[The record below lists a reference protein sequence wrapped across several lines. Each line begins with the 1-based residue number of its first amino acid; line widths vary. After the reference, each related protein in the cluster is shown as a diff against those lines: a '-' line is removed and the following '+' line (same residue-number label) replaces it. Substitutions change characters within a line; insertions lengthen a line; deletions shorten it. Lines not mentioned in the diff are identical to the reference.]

1 MIKAQKEK
9 SQNLILSIIIA
20 TYNAELHIRG
30 CLESIVKNVF
40 EPYELII
47 IDGKSTDKT
56 LAIVN
61 EFNGMSVTI
70 ISEPDQGIYDAMN
83 KGIGYANGKWVL
95 FLGADDRLLPT
106 FCHIFPEL
114 INPKAIYYG
123 NCKNESHQLG
133 GKFSANKLAKMNL
146 CHQAILYPLNALKKY
161 HFDLNYPVFA
171 DYLLNMQCWGDQ
183 SFKKNYLDFDVAYYH
198 MEGFSA
204 TANDDQFRTDKPRL
218 VRKYLGY
225 IAYFKYL
232 FRKFKESRNP
242 ASKFF

>member
-1 MIKAQKEK
+1 MIQAHPEK

-20 TYNAELHIRG
+20 TFNAELHIEG
-30 CLESIVKNVF
+30 CLDSIVNNAI

-56 LAIVN
+56 LEIVSD
-61 EFNGMSVTI
+61 FKHLRSTI
-70 ISEPDQGIYDAMN
+70 ISEPDKGIYDAMN
-83 KGIGYANGKWVL
+83 KGISYANGKWIM

-106 FCHIFPEL
+106 FGNILSNL
-114 INPKAIYYG
+114 IDDKTIYYG
-123 NCKNESHQLG
+123 NCKNEFNQLG

-146 CHQAILYPLNALKKY
+146 CHQAILYPRMALKKY
-161 HFDLNYPVFA
+161 AFDLNYPVFA

-183 SFKKNYLDFDVAYYH
+183 TFIKRYLNIDIAYYN

-204 TANDDQFRTDKPRL
+204 TAKDDKFRADKPRL
-218 VRKYLGY
+218 VRQYLGY
-225 IAYFKYL
+225 VAYFKYL
-232 FRKFKESRNP
+232 FRKFKEARNP